1 MTPKDR
7 TRDVVQGT
15 LDMLV
20 LKALSLTPMHG
31 WGITNRIN
39 QITKGVLT
47 VNPGSLY
54 PALERLQDR
63 GWITAAWETTE
74 SGRNA
79 KFYKLTA
86 AGRRRLGMETE
97 SWRRM
102 AAAIEAVLR
111 TTGSDEPRPPDP
123 TPNAGVVPP
132 FDGRTRNAQRACV
145 PLRARKRGAYARG
158 RECRRGASC
167 RDSCLRRRG
176 SCEGSL
182 SRRSRDKTME
192 KFIRG
197 LALGGCIPR

>member
-1 MTPKDR
+1 MAPQDR
-7 TRDVVQGT
+7 SRDIVQGT

-20 LKALSLTPMHG
+20 LKALSLEPMHG
-31 WGITNRIN
+31 WGITNRIQ

-79 KFYKLTA
+79 KYYTLSA
-86 AGRRRLGMETE
+86 AGRRRLGTETE

-111 TTGSDEPRPPDP
+111 TT
-123 TPNAGVVPP
+123 
-132 FDGRTRNAQRACV
+132 
-145 PLRARKRGAYARG
+145 
-158 RECRRGASC
+158 
-167 RDSCLRRRG
+167 
-176 SCEGSL
+176 
-182 SRRSRDKTME
+182 
-192 KFIRG
+192 
-197 LALGGCIPR
+197 